1 MQSEPKRKRSIMRF
15 FRVQSK
21 GYSFDEMAGYDSLDG
36 GDDGTET
43 GLAVS
48 GSASGLDGGSRFGG
62 AWDAMDEDDE
72 VVVLE
77 GHIVA
82 EIYDGYRIRP
92 TREVARF
99 TIAEWREMLQSGTA
113 QEYE

>member
-1 MQSEPKRKRSIMRF
+1 MRF

-21 GYSFDEMAGYDSLDG
+21 GYSFERMTGYDSMDG

-43 GLAVS
+43 GIAVS
-48 GSASGLDGGSRFGG
+48 GRADGRDGGSKFGG
-62 AWDAMDEDDE
+62 AWDAMNEDDE

-77 GHIVA
+77 GQIVA

-92 TREVARF
+92 TREIARF
-99 TIAEWREMLQSGTA
+99 TIAVWREMLIGGTA
-113 QEYE
+113 QEYEN